1 MKSLKNVLEAR
12 GWDIIDNNRDA
23 DFIII
28 DTESY
33 TIDFATLK
41 EVQNDEWTFGEA
53 TKDVLNLKPLESLE
67 DSICIYIRI
76 K

>member
-1 MKSLKNVLEAR
+1 MNGCLINTCFYLANGGEDMLEIERVLK
-12 GWDIIDNNRDA
+12 I
-23 DFIII
+23 
-28 DTESY
+28 
-33 TIDFATLK
+33 FATLK

-67 DSICIYIRI
+67 DSICIYIRV

>member
-1 MKSLKNVLEAR
+1 MKSLKNILEAKS
-12 GWDIIDNNRDA
+12 WDIINNNRDA

-28 DTESY
+28 DTENY

-41 EVQNDEWTFGEA
+41 EIQNDEWIFGEA
-53 TKDVLNLKPLESLE
+53 TKNVLNLKPLESFE
-67 DSICIYIRI
+67 DSICIYIRV